1 MTKRLTDYQELYE
14 TIPQE
19 KAIQL
24 LSHLKDSRIGDK
36 ISKMDLSEDD
46 LQELFICE
54 ITTRRRYKVIDR
66 ILARKNK
73 LRKKRELNEAH
84 EIISS
89 TVRTPY

>member
-1 MTKRLTDYQELYE
+1 MRRLTDYQEMYD

-19 KAIQL
+19 KAVQL
-24 LSHLKDSRIGDK
+24 LNHLNDSRIGDK
-36 ISKMDLSEDD
+36 IGKMDLSEED
-46 LQELFICE
+46 LEDLFICE

-73 LRKKRELNEAH
+73 LRKKRELDEAR

>member
-1 MTKRLTDYQELYE
+1 MRRLTDYQEMYD

-19 KAIQL
+19 KAVQL
-24 LSHLKDSRIGDK
+24 LSHLNDSRIGDK
-36 ISKMDLSEDD
+36 IGKMDLSEED
-46 LQELFICE
+46 LEDLFICE

-73 LRKKRELNEAH
+73 LRKKRELDEAK